1 MDYGKAKG
9 IRKTKFGDMFA
20 QHMLEG
26 EGVGSSLKKTLSE
39 KTKAK
44 MAGIKETFDPMNM
57 AKAVGG
63 RGLAAMVGKMMGA
76 SDERMQHFAGKSKD
90 EMELA
95 SDGKGGFSEE
105 ETKVLGQIYNAIL
118 KEREEKI
125 KALGLEDE
133 FQKQQIS
140 EEEKKTALLTEAVK
154 GEKPKAEKPKKKPKK
169 PPGSIIEGVIGG
181 AVTAAAIS
189 DKEKEETAAK
199 KEQLK
204 NISNTFVQTNLTP
217 NAIEDY
223 NKVPK
228 SNEIFSE
235 MVSGLK
241 PGGLW
246 LSNDTEWRNLYGSD
260 PEIVGPYVY
269 VVDFDDSNL

>member
-20 QHMLEG
+20 QRLLEG

-44 MAGIKETFDPMNM
+44 MTGIKETFDPMNM

-63 RGLAAMVGKMMGA
+63 RGLAAMVGKMTGA
-76 SDERMQHFAGKSKD
+76 SDERMQYFAGKSKD

-140 EEEKKTALLTEAVK
+140 EEEKKTALLKLSSASSK
-154 GEKPKAEKPKKKPKK
+154 RLR
-169 PPGSIIEGVIGG
+169 SR
-181 AVTAAAIS
+181 
-189 DKEKEETAAK
+189 
-199 KEQLK
+199 
-204 NISNTFVQTNLTP
+204 
-217 NAIEDY
+217 NALPRFEY
-223 NKVPK
+223 A
-228 SNEIFSE
+228 SA
-235 MVSGLK
+235 
-241 PGGLW
+241 
-246 LSNDTEWRNLYGSD
+246 
-260 PEIVGPYVY
+260 
-269 VVDFDDSNL
+269 